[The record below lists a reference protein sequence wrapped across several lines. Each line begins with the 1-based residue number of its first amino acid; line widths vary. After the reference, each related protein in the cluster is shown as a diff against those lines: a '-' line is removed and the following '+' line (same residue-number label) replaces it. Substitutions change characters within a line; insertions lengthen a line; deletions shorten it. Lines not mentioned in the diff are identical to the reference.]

1 MGIIKSIFENL
12 NTWGLPAIFL
22 IVGIFEFALGLYK
35 NKWTTNEKIL
45 DIVCYVGSKILFK
58 PILAY
63 FSLKLLPWA
72 IPQFKDVFAW
82 VPFWWGLLI
91 IAVGD
96 DLTQYWYHRLHHTV
110 PWLWKFHRT
119 HHSAPYMG
127 MAMASRQNFLYTFMF
142 PQIYVTITL
151 SFLGLGVPA
160 LIVTGIK
167 GIITT
172 LAHSSIKWDKPLYEN
187 KWLHPLAWIVE
198 RTISTP
204 ATHHAHHAAHER
216 DGIGN
221 PYGNFGNMLFLWDV
235 IFGTAKIT
243 RQYPE
248 QYGVEDYHE
257 EEWYVQALYP
267 IFKSKKKESELAE

>member
-1 MGIIKSIFENL
+1 METVKLIFENL
-12 NTWGLPAIFL
+12 KTWGLPLLLL
-22 IVGIFEFALGLYK
+22 ILGVFEFAFGLYK
-35 NKWTTNEKIL
+35 NIWSRNEKIL
-45 DIVCYVGSKILFK
+45 DVMSFLAPKVLFA
-58 PILAY
+58 PVFAY
-63 FSLKLLPWA
+63 FSLKFLPWIVPEA
-72 IPQFKDVFAW
+72 KGVFGW
-82 VPFWWGLLI
+82 VPFWWGVLI
-91 IAVGD
+91 IAVAD

-110 PWLWKFHRT
+110 PFLWKFHRT

-127 MAMASRQNFLYTFMF
+127 MAMASRQNFIYTILF

-151 SFLGLGVPA
+151 TYLGLGLPA

-172 LAHSSIKWDKPLYEN
+172 LAHSSLKWDKPFYEN
-187 KWLHPLAWIVE
+187 KWLHPIAWVME
-198 RTISTP
+198 RVISTP

-216 DGIGN
+216 DGIGHLH
-221 PYGNFGNMLFLWDV
+221 GNFGNMFFLWDV

-248 QYGVEDYHE
+248 QYGVEGYQE

-267 IFKSKKKESELAE
+267 IFKSKKKESELAN